1 MKPNK
6 KFRKILFRFI
16 YCGRQK
22 DFVKQYLESRRDKI
36 FSDVEVLTFV
46 VQALSYDNSNAD
58 DHIEDIE
65 LF

>member
-6 KFRKILFRFI
+6 KFRKNIFRFI

-36 FSDVEVLTFV
+36 FSDAEVLTFV
-46 VQALSYDNSNAD
+46 VEAVNYANSNAD
-58 DHIEDIE
+58 DPIEDI
-65 LF
+65 